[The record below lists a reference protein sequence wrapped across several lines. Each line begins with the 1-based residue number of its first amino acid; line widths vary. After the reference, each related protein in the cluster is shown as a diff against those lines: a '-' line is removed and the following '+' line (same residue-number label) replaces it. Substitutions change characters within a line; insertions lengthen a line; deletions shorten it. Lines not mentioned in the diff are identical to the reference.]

1 MTAQSVNISMLRPHL
16 YNTPEPRPLPEGYTL
31 RPLGHEHE
39 PQLARLLGVAFNEA
53 WDERRVAS
61 TLTRAPDVRAVYGV
75 FWHGELAATASSQ
88 VRPDRD
94 PTAGFVHWVATHPR
108 HRSKGLAA
116 GLLARSLE
124 DFSARGYL
132 RARLVTQPERVPAI
146 RAYLTFGFVPA
157 YEEDGPNHEHDHRA
171 VWSGIFQELMRVG

>member
-1 MTAQSVNISMLRPHL
+1 MESVNISMLRPHL
-16 YNTPEPRPLPEGYTL
+16 RGVPESCLLPEAYTL
-31 RPLGHEHE
+31 RLLGHEDE
-39 PQLARLLGVAFNEA
+39 PQLADLLSSAFEDT

-75 FWHGELAATASSQ
+75 FTREALAATASSQ
-88 VRPDRD
+88 VPSERD

-108 HRSKGLAA
+108 HRSRGLAA
-116 GLLARSLE
+116 ALLGRLLE

-132 RARLVTQPERVPAI
+132 RARLTTQPERIPAI
-146 RAYLTFGFVPA
+146 RAYLTFGFVPE
-157 YEEDGPNHEHDHRA
+157 YEEGGPAQGRDHRA